1 MKTEKLIS
9 YNPANSGEQ
18 VGVVAMSTQADVS
31 NAVQKAKKAFPA
43 WKALSIEERGAYF
56 KKLLPL
62 YQNKIAAIAQMQTQ
76 EMGKP
81 IKDSI
86 GEVASLI
93 GSIEFYLDIAPQ
105 VLSPDTVDE
114 TDTQKNVVHFEPY
127 GVAGVILP
135 WNYPALLFVQGTIQ
149 ALLAGNT
156 VVVKHSEENPLTSK
170 LLQDVYDEAGFPE
183 GVIQT
188 IYGDGSV
195 GQMLVDEEIDLI
207 HFTGSS
213 KTGRHLYKVAAD
225 KFIPAVLEMGG
236 SSPGIIFDD
245 ANLDEMCACAV
256 HERFDN
262 CGQICCAL
270 KRLFVHE
277 SCYDDVVQKV
287 VEATKAIKVG
297 SPMDENTKMGPLVA
311 PRQLDLLEAQ
321 VKDALDKGAKIE
333 LGGTRPEGLEGSYYN
348 PTVLSNITKEMRVYT
363 EETFGPV
370 LPIMSF
376 KTEEEAIELANDTE
390 YGLSAFIYT
399 QDSDKAARVASALE
413 SGNVAINDTS
423 YFSNNSPFGGY
434 KNSGIG
440 SGGGKYGFQFVT
452 QMKTVSVP
460 KG

>member
-1 MKTEKLIS
+1 MKTNEIIS
-9 YNPANSGEQ
+9 YNPAHANEQ

-31 NAVQKAKKAFPA
+31 NVVQKAKRAFPA
-43 WKALSIEERGAYF
+43 WKALSVEERGAYF
-56 KKLLPL
+56 KKLLPI
-62 YQNKIAAIAQMQTQ
+62 YQSKIAAIAKMQTQ

-81 IKDSI
+81 IKDSMS
-86 GEVASLI
+86 EVESLI

-105 VLSPDTVDE
+105 VLLPDTVDE
-114 TDTQKNVVHFEPY
+114 TETQKNVVHFEPY
-127 GVAGVILP
+127 GVAAVILP

-170 LLQDVYDEAGFPE
+170 LLQDVYDEVGFPD

-188 IYGDGSV
+188 VYGDGAV
-195 GQMLVDEEIDLI
+195 GQMLVDTPIDLI

-245 ANLDEMCACAV
+245 ANLDDMCACAV

-277 SCYDDVVQKV
+277 SCYDEVVQKV

-297 SPMDENTKMGPLVA
+297 APMDENTTMGPLVA

-321 VKDALDKGAKIE
+321 IKDALDKGAKIE
-333 LGGTRPEGLEGSYYN
+333 LGGTRPQGLEGAYYN
-348 PTVLSNITKEMRVYT
+348 PTVLSNVTKDMRVYT

-390 YGLSAFIYT
+390 YGLSAFVYT
-399 QDSDKAARVASALE
+399 QDAAKAARVATALD